1 MKKKWLDFE
10 STVIFVKQNYK
21 FGLSYN
27 WLKSN
32 KRTVP
37 NKKVLVGKIF
47 EINKRT
53 AYVY

>member
-1 MKKKWLDFE
+1 M
-10 STVIFVKQNYK
+10 NYN

-27 WLKSN
+27 WLKYN

-37 NKKVLVGKIF
+37 NNKVLVGKNF

-53 AYVY
+53 VYVY